1 MTEIAVGGKN
11 IKHGS
16 QYAYKIMKCR
26 CDDCK
31 AWNTA
36 EQIKYRVKRR
46 EKGEVLVNG
55 KWKTV
60 LDLQLPS

>member
-1 MTEIAVGGKN
+1 MTE

-16 QYAYKIMKCR
+16 QYAYKIQKCR
-26 CDDCK
+26 CDPCK

-55 KWKTV
+55 KWKTA

>member
-1 MTEIAVGGKN
+1 MTE

-16 QYAYKIMKCR
+16 QYAYKVLKCR

-36 EQIKYRVKRR
+36 EQIKYRKARHDR
-46 EKGEVLVNG
+46 GERLVNG
-55 KWKTV
+55 KWRMV
-60 LDLQLPS
+60 LDLLSQSL